1 MIRPAILIL
10 SCLSLGGCAS
20 SGAVTA
26 DPTPLC
32 ATAWKQINV
41 QPADRLTEPTARAI
55 EGNNAA
61 REAVGCKYEPPPRTA
76 PKVAVASKKT

>member
-10 SCLSLGGCAS
+10 SCVSLGGCAS

-32 ATAWKQINV
+32 ATAWRQINV
-41 QPADRLTEPTARAI
+41 QPADKLTEPTARAI
-55 EGNNAA
+55 EGNNVA
-61 REAVGCKYEPPPRTA
+61 REAIGCKYELPAKA
-76 PKVAVASKKT
+76 PKLVVASKKT